1 MTAPSATVE
10 SIQAYLG
17 GRLSDAAS
25 RAFEER
31 LPRDPALVRAMEDTL
46 KLREGL
52 EVLRERGELATLVR
66 GPRRVRSQLAF
77 AAALAAGI
85 ASVAV
90 FLGLQLL
97 ARAPIVTASID
108 AFASHS
114 GAASPVAARFT
125 FAAMRQA
132 SASPDFVLPASGVL
146 ELRVLAPGA
155 EPNRNY
161 RATLTLVPE
170 AAPVATIGAAAPLL
184 PDPDGFVTLYADAAR
199 LEPGDYALSVTPE
212 SGEVSAVTP
221 FRFHLRRAAGTATET
236 R

>member
-1 MTAPSATVE
+1 MTAPSGTLE

-17 GRLSDAAS
+17 GRLSGAES
-25 RAFEER
+25 REFEER
-31 LPRDPALVRAMEDTL
+31 LPGDPALVRAMEDTL
-46 KLREGL
+46 RLREGL
-52 EVLRERGELATLVR
+52 EVLRERGELAPLVR
-66 GPRRVRSQLAF
+66 GRRPAHSYLVF
-77 AAALAAGI
+77 AAALAASI

-90 FLGLQLL
+90 FLGLQLF

-108 AFASHS
+108 AFAAHS
-114 GAASPVAARFT
+114 VATSPVAARYT

-132 SASPDFVLPASGVL
+132 LTNPDFALPASGVL

-161 RATLTLVPE
+161 RATLSLVPE
-170 AAPVATIGAAAPLL
+170 AAPVANIGAAAHLL

-199 LEPGDYALSVTPE
+199 LEPGDYALSVAPE
-212 SGEVSAVTP
+212 SGQASPAP
-221 FRFHLRRAAGTATET
+221 SFRFHLRRTAGTATPT